1 MGLSPLRF
9 CLPTM
14 RWLRLSR
21 RLPLTLSSSLLF
33 KLRRNRNL
41 PLLPLL
47 SLRLLPLNQ
56 PSMSRSSSTHHR
68 PLHRRLHWRPEV
80 GHNPVGVS
88 ATVSSS
94 LVRP

>member
-56 PSMSRSSSTHHR
+56 LSMSRSSSKHHR
-68 PLHRRLHWRPEV
+68 PLHQRRPEL

-88 ATVSSS
+88 ATVSAS